1 MKEWLGRSRFPR
13 LRSMLL
19 LSPGKERKKG
29 KNGSLKVRFVSC
41 SNGLDGVAARGE
53 PTQVSQ
59 SGASFVSERRG
70 SNVEQT
76 TSEDELDREILALC
90 GKENRGCPRYVPR
103 QSSECAASNAVEEKP
118 AVAQV
123 VDATAAAPVE
133 VSGCPMRE
141 QVEEA
146 TPEAVESPVAEETG
160 ESSAMTPKDEKKES
174 ISTSPGKEASLPAKE
189 EKEEKDEKEGMLL
202 CSLLTG

>member
-1 MKEWLGRSRFPR
+1 M
-13 LRSMLL
+13 
-19 LSPGKERKKG
+19 
-29 KNGSLKVRFVSC
+29 
-41 SNGLDGVAARGE
+41 
-53 PTQVSQ
+53 
-59 SGASFVSERRG
+59 
-70 SNVEQT
+70 EQT
-76 TSEDELDREILALC
+76 TAEDELDREILALC

-146 TPEAVESPVAEETG
+146 TPEAVESPAAEETG

-189 EKEEKDEKEGMLL
+189 EKEEKGEKEGMLL